1 MPDFCLQLY
10 FLRTAEPFIVEI
22 MLVLYKNNMN
32 CKVLFGVLLSEK
44 MEIDM
49 EKIKELAD
57 LAGISSSYVD
67 KTGAVHYTTDEI
79 RQVFLKSM
87 GYDVESSESVDKMIE
102 KLSMKRI
109 LPDVISFYDNE
120 DIVLRPD
127 AGGEFGLILINEE
140 GAVVFQKQVSGLTD
154 VIINGISTGYYD
166 VLVKKDDE
174 ICQKSLLIYAPRLCY
189 QPSFLKNAEH
199 IFGVSLMLY
208 SLHSKNSIGIGDFG
222 DLAEIVRLTA
232 QNGGDVVG
240 LNPLGM
246 MSPCT
251 MQQSETADVSPY
263 RTLSRLFI
271 NYIYLDLRSEEDF
284 VNSLSVREFMRQS
297 ETQKCIEKLNASEK
311 VLYKE
316 VLRLKLRIAEL
327 MFAYFE
333 SHASDER
340 RRMFEA
346 YKQEKGESLHNLCVF
361 EAVLEKQAPTD
372 FWRYWKQ
379 ADINSPYVQNFI
391 RDNAERINFFAY
403 CHWLA
408 DNQLRKVQKLAQSL
422 NMKIGLYT
430 DMPIGAASNGC
441 EVWENPEAYVLDCT
455 IGAPADPMRPRG
467 QSWGFTPYHPQVLKE
482 QHYAPFIRLIREN
495 MQISGAL
502 RIDHAMGLRRLFWG
516 FFKENNPVVQGA
528 YVYYD
533 IKDLTAILCLESN
546 RRKCLVIGE
555 DLGTVPEGFREYMA
569 EHGLLS
575 YKVFCRQKEKNGEFI
590 APEKY
595 QYLSLA
601 QISTHDQATA
611 CGFWADEDIEVFN
624 TCGLYVNE
632 AQYRDNLS
640 GRRKDCENMIT
651 ALLQQDILSQS
662 EVDAIKAKELDDRS
676 IPECLHF
683 DVNKYGAK
691 TNSALFLVR
700 LCDIYRQ
707 KILDN
712 APGTIAE
719 YPNWRFKLAKSIEEI
734 KAGKAFSEMMSM
746 IAENRPA

>member
-1 MPDFCLQLY
+1 M
-10 FLRTAEPFIVEI
+10 
-22 MLVLYKNNMN
+22 K
-32 CKVLFGVLLSEK
+32 
-44 MEIDM
+44 
-49 EKIKELAD
+49 KIKELAD
-57 LAGISSSYVD
+57 LTGISSSYID
-67 KTGAVHYTTDEI
+67 KTGEIHYTTDEI
-79 RQVFLKSM
+79 RQYFLWSM
-87 GYDVESSESVDKMIE
+87 GYDIESAETVEKQISRLRQKQ
-102 KLSMKRI
+102 I

-120 DIVLRPD
+120 EI
-127 AGGEFGLILINEE
+127 ILHLEAEGSFDVSLVNEE
-140 GAVVFQKQVSGLTD
+140 GKAVWQKNVAGLSDVKISGI
-154 VIINGISTGYYD
+154 VTGYYE
-166 VLVKKDDE
+166 VVVRENAK
-174 ICQKSLLIYAPRLCY
+174 IRHSSLLIYAPCLAY
-189 QPSFLKNAEH
+189 QPPFLKNREH
-199 IFGVSLMLY
+199 IFGVSVMLY
-208 SLHSKNSIGIGDFG
+208 SLHSKNSMGIGDFG
-222 DLAEIVRLTA
+222 DLAEVVRLTA
-232 QNGGDVVG
+232 ASGGDVVG
-240 LNPLGM
+240 VNPLGV

-251 MQQSETADVSPY
+251 MPSSETADVSPY

-284 VNSLSVREFMRQS
+284 AASAAIREFMLQK
-297 ETQKCIEKLNASEK
+297 ETQDCIARLNASEK

-316 VLRLKLRIAEL
+316 VLRLKLRLAE
-327 MFAYFE
+327 MMYQQFCSSASEERRKKFE
-333 SHASDER
+333 S
-340 RRMFEA
+340 
-346 YKQEKGESLHNLCVF
+346 YKQEKAAALHHLCVF
-361 EAVLEKQAPTD
+361 EAVLEKQAPND

-379 ADINSPYVQNFI
+379 AEINSPYI
-391 RDNAERINFFAY
+391 RDFIEKNASRIDFFAY

-408 DNQLRKVQKLAQSL
+408 DCQLKKVQNLALSL

-441 EVWENPEAYVLDCT
+441 EVWENPEAYVLDCI

-467 QSWGFTPYHPQVLKE
+467 QSWGFTPYHPLVLK
-482 QHYAPFIRLIREN
+482 QQRYAPFIRLIREN
-495 MQISGAL
+495 MQSSGAL

-516 FFKENNPVVQGA
+516 FFAKGNPVVQGA

-533 IKDLTAILCLESN
+533 IKDLTAVLCLESN

-611 CGFWADEDIEVFN
+611 YGFWADEDIEVFN
-624 TCGLYVNE
+624 QCGLYVNE
-632 AQYRDNLS
+632 TQYRDNLS
-640 GRRKDCENMIT
+640 GRRKDCANMVT
-651 ALLQQDILSQS
+651 ALRRQNILTDREEQ
-662 EVDAIKAKELDDRS
+662 AIRTAQADGNN
-676 IPECLHF
+676 IPERLHF

-700 LCDIYRQ
+700 LCDVYRQ

-712 APGTIAE
+712 APGTVAE
-719 YPNWRFKLAKSIEEI
+719 YPNWRFKLSKSIEEI
-734 KAGKAFSEMMSM
+734 KSEATFSEMMSM

>member
-1 MPDFCLQLY
+1 
-10 FLRTAEPFIVEI
+10 
-22 MLVLYKNNMN
+22 
-32 CKVLFGVLLSEK
+32 
-44 MEIDM
+44 M
-49 EKIKELAD
+49 EKIKKLAD
-57 LAGISSSYVD
+57 LAGISSSYTD
-67 KTGAVHYTTDEI
+67 KTGVVHYTTDEI
-79 RQVFLKSM
+79 RQYFLKSM
-87 GYDVESSESVDKMIE
+87 GYGAESAKTIDKMIE
-102 KLSMKRI
+102 KLEIKRI
-109 LPDVISFYDNE
+109 LPDVISFYDDE
-120 DIVLRPD
+120 EVVLRLET
-127 AGGEFGLILINEE
+127 AGEFDLLIINEE
-140 GAVVFQKQVSGLTD
+140 GQASFQKRVSGLTD
-154 VIINGISTGYYD
+154 IHINGISTGYYN
-166 VLVKKDDE
+166 VFVKKDDE
-174 ICQKSLLIYAPRLCY
+174 ICQKSFLVYAPCFCY
-189 QPSFLKNAEH
+189 QPPFLKNEEH
-199 IFGVSLMLY
+199 VFGVSVMLY
-208 SLHSKNSIGIGDFG
+208 SLHSKNSIGIGDFS

-232 QNGGDVVG
+232 ENGGDVVG

-246 MSPCT
+246 MSFCT
-251 MQQSETADVSPY
+251 MPVSETADVSPY

-284 VNSLSVREFMRQS
+284 INSSAVQEFMQRK
-297 ETQKCIEKLNASEK
+297 ETLGCIEKLNMSEK
-311 VLYKE
+311 VLYRE
-316 VLRLKLRIAEL
+316 VLQLKLRIAEL

-333 SHASDER
+333 NNATDER
-340 RRMFEA
+340 RRKFEG
-346 YKQEKGESLHNLCVF
+346 YKQEKGETLRNLCVF
-361 EAVLEKQAPTD
+361 EAFMEKQAPTD
-372 FWRYWKQ
+372 FWRHWKQ
-379 ADINSPYVQNFI
+379 ADINSVCIQNFM
-391 RDNAERINFFAY
+391 RENAGRINFFAY

-408 DNQLRKVQKLAQSL
+408 DCQLRKVQELAQAL

-482 QHYAPFIRLIREN
+482 QHYAPFIKLIREN

-533 IKDLTAILCLESN
+533 MKDLTAILCLESN

-575 YKVFCRQKEKNGEFI
+575 YKVFCRQKEKNGEFVV
-590 APEKY
+590 PEKY

-624 TCGLYVNE
+624 SCGLYVNE

-640 GRRKDCENMIT
+640 VRRKDCENMIK
-651 ALLQQDILSQS
+651 ALLRQNILTKD
-662 EVDAIKAKELDDRS
+662 EAETIMAKELDGRN
-676 IPECLHF
+676 IPERLHF

-700 LCDIYRQ
+700 LCDVYRQ
-707 KILDN
+707 KVLDN
-712 APGTIAE
+712 APGTVAE
-719 YPNWRFKLAKSIEEI
+719 YPNWRFKLPKSIEEI
-734 KAGKAFSEMMSM
+734 KAGKAFSEMMAM